1 MARSMKPF
9 GGSAADVYLISHS
22 FKREIMI
29 RNFWVRLTA
38 VAVST
43 VVVASLGKAQT
54 VLPPAATLIAK
65 YSEAVGAPALLAAK
79 AIVTKGGMSMPAA
92 GINATFELTQLS
104 PNQMA
109 MVTEI
114 PGLGTVQA
122 GFDGTTAW
130 SMDPMQGARVLSGKE
145 LDQIKDEAD
154 RRGIARSPEIFS
166 AVQTIADTTMNSE
179 RCYLVKL
186 TWKSGR
192 QTHDCYSAA
201 SGLLVASTSIQPTA
215 MGEIPVVT
223 LFSDYKKFGEVM
235 VPTKTVQE
243 MMGTQ
248 QILTIASVTF
258 GDGAGVTIT
267 PPAAIQALAKPPAK

>member
-1 MARSMKPF
+1 
-9 GGSAADVYLISHS
+9 
-22 FKREIMI
+22 MI
-29 RNFWVRLTA
+29 RTLLLRLTTL
-38 VAVST
+38 AVSM
-43 VVVASLGKAQT
+43 VVVVSTGRAQAAG
-54 VLPPAATLIAK
+54 LPPAATLIAK
-65 YSEAVGAPALLAAK
+65 YSAAVGAPALLSAK

-92 GINATFELTQLS
+92 GINATFELTQLA

-114 PGLGTVQA
+114 PGMGKVQA

-154 RRGIARSPEIFS
+154 RRSIARSPDIFS
-166 AVQTIADTTMNSE
+166 AVETMADTTMNSE
-179 RCYLVKL
+179 RCFLVKL

-223 LFSDYKKFGEVM
+223 LFSDYKKFGDVM

-243 MMGTQ
+243 AMGTQ
-248 QILTIASVTF
+248 QILTIESVTF
-258 GDGAGVTIT
+258 GDGAGVTIS
-267 PPAAIQALAKPPAK
+267 PPAAVQALAKPPAK